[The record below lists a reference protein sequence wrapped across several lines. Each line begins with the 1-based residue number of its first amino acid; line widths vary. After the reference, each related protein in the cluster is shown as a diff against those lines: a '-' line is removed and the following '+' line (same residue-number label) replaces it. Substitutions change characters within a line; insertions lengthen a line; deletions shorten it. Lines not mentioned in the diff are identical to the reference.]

1 MKTKV
6 KKLRFIAKIAQR
18 IACLTALFALSAS
31 AEDTRTLGYATS
43 GTAAALPAAPDMSG
57 AVVNVT
63 AAQAQYVLDGAYGSI
78 DGKTINFTE
87 SVADTLVL
95 GRASKYEGSGTL
107 YRHGSHDGEAMSY
120 ADFIAYK
127 NQATWTEG
135 CYYERTVANV
145 TFTADAGVI
154 VNFTAEGGAHVYGT
168 ESAPVYDYV
177 RDTGTWTF
185 DTNNGFYK
193 RAILKNITFKGLT
206 FKAKTDFNTSEA
218 TSVFDGFTFTG
229 CTFEIGSTAAGNY
242 ALRYYDEYN
251 NGNVRN
257 LVVENCTFRNCYQG
271 VYTHHV
277 KGITVKDSAFET
289 TGHNAIAIQSQG
301 GEKGACD
308 HGAVV
313 ITGNTFKDIGDRI
326 IRFNMVDAGTTI
338 TIADNTADGN
348 SGRVDSATGTREIVK
363 AESLPENVAEI
374 ISASNNDWGANAV
387 AGGVFAD
394 AEPVVTGV
402 TVSGIAGFENKS
414 FESFAA
420 AYAAIKPT
428 IEKLGLGQ
436 EGATAEQFD
445 ALFTAVDATGDATVT
460 YTISGNVIYDETGCE
475 NLLSMG
481 RKASHYGNG
490 RHLINFNFVGKTGR
504 DADTLTVNSSLTLP
518 YEWWGE
524 KKVTGIHFKN
534 LTLTGS
540 APDGLYAYQSYF
552 EGIDFSVA
560 NCMLK
565 GLKIYNYSNVPGSY
579 SITDSVLDG
588 TGAPANSYAIH
599 LQGNETAPL
608 AITISGNTITG
619 YDRGINIDQKTAVA
633 TISGNTI
640 SVNDA
645 GRSCVQLTQ
654 LAETTVSGNT
664 LNLTGG
670 NAITLHEQLL
680 ALAVAPKISVAG
692 NTIKGNGYLVYDDA
706 AANGKA
712 FTADNLA
719 LSYGTDNTVAETVD
733 TTKGVKGSTV
743 VSTSVAV
750 NNVIQHYVA
759 TVGEAGYSTLA
770 DALAAAKDGETVT
783 LLADVTEDVTV
794 ATSVTLDL
802 GGKTLTNAG
811 AGKVTL
817 TIAEGKTVTVK
828 NGSIVGGASNYTIR
842 NNGTATFED
851 VTATAGNVG
860 SSMLDNFGTLTINSG
875 TYVGGMNTVKNEP
888 KATLTVNGG
897 TFENSY
903 GENNNHTGVIYNL
916 GHVAITGGELTQKA
930 TGPLWAGPHVVMT
943 DWDGSN
949 KPSVTITGGTFT
961 SVWTSYRA
969 TVINDAGNGTAGCT
983 AVSGGTFNKKVPENY
998 CAAGFIPTANDDGTY
1013 GVKKGAFVAA
1023 IGDKKYESVDAA
1035 MESAAANE
1043 TATTVKLLAD
1053 SVDET
1058 IVPTWYIKG
1067 DVTIDADSAVKATF
1081 APIED
1086 AADSADN
1093 DGMAYIASYDAGNVR
1108 IITVGENVTLS
1119 FPNTAKKKGAFY
1131 VGYGKNSD
1139 GTGANIPTRLVLNG
1153 RIEAYEPYVCSDSS
1167 LTISKT
1173 GSLKSLSEDLITRYG
1188 STMTVT
1194 GTDGAWSAANP
1205 QVALGYSSQQGG
1217 EVTFKDTFVTGGEHW
1232 TMWNRDGKAD
1242 VATKLTLDN
1251 TTFTAKAFMG
1261 AAKSR
1266 GETSAYQVELK
1277 NGAKMTIEGDFAVIA
1292 EGAVTIEAGSLLTA
1306 KSISNAGTLT
1316 VRADA
1321 LTEAV
1326 KVVDYTGM
1334 GAMTLADYGTVKAE
1348 GGELYV
1354 EDNDLWIRRPAV
1366 ATIGEVRYET
1376 LADALAAAKK
1386 GDTVTLLA
1394 DIVVEGPNGTSY
1406 NVMAGVTLDL
1416 NGHSVDGTSVGLDRM
1431 NPAAL
1436 GLNVEGEGVIA
1447 LVNTAATTA
1456 QISGYVPFLVSS
1468 PYSDSLKVEIG
1479 DKIELLATAGGTGNG
1494 VQLDSS
1500 VYLAYGDKTAAL
1512 FKNGG
1517 FKVVVG
1523 GEARIYTSFDS
1534 ASDKADDTTA
1544 VLLNDYTGDQPI
1556 KVMKYGKGH
1565 TAFTL
1570 DLDGHSYTYTG
1581 GNTYGIVNLN
1591 CAKALTVKNGTLAD
1605 NAPSAGRREAG
1616 VKLEATGA
1624 KVTLETVV
1632 VETTGSYGV
1641 ATSGSNKENDVTLV
1655 GTTIRAANGVGVYFP
1670 STGTLTIDGGA
1681 ITGLTGV
1688 QVCAGRLLV
1697 TGEPTITATGAG
1709 QADIP
1714 SSGAVLDG
1722 AAVSVV
1728 IRAGYGAVEGVSISG
1743 GQFTSAAG
1751 VEALQVYAV
1760 NGTEMTEWAEA
1771 AEKVSVSGGTFST
1784 AVPLDYC
1791 AAGFIP
1797 TANGDGTFGVKEGA
1811 YVAEIGTA
1819 KYETLEAALA
1829 AAKDGETV
1837 KMLAD
1842 AELTAAQTIS
1852 QTLVLDLNGKAIRS
1866 AVDKFLVITKG
1877 GDLTVNDATNEG
1889 RIENTAAAFW
1899 ARTLEMKGGVLTVNG
1914 GTIAANKATSSSS
1927 QTIIVSV
1934 GSPSTI
1940 NLAGGRIEAIRTAN
1954 HAQGVIELG
1963 TYANATLNVMGGEIV
1978 GSGTGIRSLAGNAVN
1993 VSSGTIVGQTGNAV
2007 YSSKASVLTIT
2018 GGSIESKGASIA
2030 FGMGSGNSAV
2040 TIGREGGSASDVI
2053 IPSMDFD
2060 GRVVTVNLLSGT
2072 VKEFRNWTSMTVEKV
2087 SQGAATLLVGTDIST
2102 KLPGSDLLCQKDA
2115 ASGLHE
2121 VVKMTV
2127 ENAAATVLH
2136 DGVETPYNT
2145 VDQARRA
2152 VADGDT
2158 LTLKVDHTGSLAFTA
2173 QNVTVDLGGK
2183 TLTGASNS
2191 PALSFNQSAT
2201 ADNRV
2206 TVKNGTIIAKGQDA
2220 ACIRATSG
2228 DAAQTLTVVLG
2239 DGLTLTAGSNNR
2251 SGRVVLDKGARTAA
2265 PCADVNNGGLLVTE
2279 DGKDWIYG
2287 ETETAF
2293 THANGAEVTLQNDW
2307 YSVDYDGTIKVPE
2320 TAAFASAKLNLGG
2333 HTVKA
2338 YGGAAIVMGNDAK
2351 PAEGTAA
2358 KSLEISNG
2366 EVLTSSHGAAVC
2378 GSNKT
2383 LVFDSVKLTT
2393 TGDGKLGLYVN
2404 GTTRGNAV
2412 TLKNGSALTAS
2423 GTGIY
2428 FPGAGT
2434 LTVVD
2439 SAVTGAKSG
2448 IEIRAGILNV
2458 SGTSAIAS
2466 TATAFS
2472 FENNGSGVTTTGAA
2486 VAAVKH
2492 TVGNDLTVNIA
2503 GGTFKGPRGF
2513 YANDPNPTKVG
2524 KVTVAISGGTF
2535 STAVLPEY
2543 CAEGYEPVTNA
2554 DGTYGVKAT
2563 FEIITVKTAVGAETT
2578 ISVRIPNALMETVAG
2593 ETRAEKVENLSK
2605 ADANGNL
2612 AWVNLVAGID
2622 PAKKVTMI
2630 APQNDD
2636 ADMIGVKL
2644 PAVGATPEGT
2654 DMAVRYEIHA
2664 DGSEAAVASATV
2676 AEDLAINLNGKSGIG
2691 TYRAYVCLL
2700 QNGMEV
2706 ARVASENALGVLQTV
2721 SAAKKT
2727 IIAVPWLSLTDGNAI
2742 AVADLVKTAGL
2753 TAGDKLHVYNKA
2765 ESRYDVY
2772 ELAADRA
2779 WTPKA
2784 IYKVGA
2790 DGTVEAVSSGT
2801 PETTTVA
2808 RGNGVWLE
2816 RQDTTK
2822 PIVSYGQVA
2831 SGTVATTI
2839 DAGTAEKPTWNLL
2852 AVPTTTAV
2860 NIAATFGASEADT
2873 LIVPTAGAPKI
2884 CTVKD
2889 GAWGYA
2895 KSVPVTELPAGTG
2908 FWYLNGGAAKT
2919 VNW

>member
-6 KKLRFIAKIAQR
+6 KKLRFIAKIAR
-18 IACLTALFALSAS
+18 NIACIAAFCALSAS
-31 AEDTRTLGYATS
+31 AEDTRALGYATA
-43 GTAAALPAAPDMSG
+43 GTAAELPAAPDMG
-57 AVVNVT
+57 GTVVNVT

-87 SVADTLVL
+87 SVADTLVI

-127 NQATWTEG
+127 NQATWTES
-135 CYYERTVANV
+135 CYYERKVENV
-145 TFTADAGVI
+145 TFTADADVI

-185 DTNNGFYK
+185 DTNNSFYK

-206 FKAKTDFNTSEA
+206 FTAKTNFETSES
-218 TSVFDGFTFTG
+218 TTVFDGFTFTG
-229 CTFEIGSTAAGNY
+229 CAFEIGSTADGNY

-257 LVVENCTFRNCYQG
+257 LVVENCTFKNCYQG
-271 VYTHHV
+271 IYAHHV
-277 KGITVKDSAFET
+277 KGITVKGCTFDT
-289 TGHNAIAIQSQG
+289 TGHNAIAVQCQG

-313 ITGNTFKDIGDRI
+313 ITGNTFKNIGDRI
-326 IRFNMVDAGTTI
+326 IRFNEVGSGTTI

-348 SGRVDSATGTREIVK
+348 SGKLNKTTGEREIV
-363 AESLPENVAEI
+363 AAVSLPENVAEI

-387 AGGVFAD
+387 AEGVFAD
-394 AEPVVTGV
+394 AKPVVTGV

-428 IEKLGLGQ
+428 VEKLGLGQ
-436 EGATAEQFD
+436 EGATTEQFD
-445 ALFTAVDATGDATVT
+445 ALFTSVDANGDATVT
-460 YTISGNVIYDETGCE
+460 YTISGNVIYDEAGCE

-490 RHLINFNFVGKTGR
+490 RHLINFKFVGKTGR
-504 DADTLTVNSSLTLP
+504 DADTLTINSSLTLP

-540 APDGLYAYQSYF
+540 APSGLYASQSYF

-560 NCMLK
+560 NCTLK
-565 GLKIYNYSNVPGSY
+565 GLKIYNCSNVPGSY

-588 TGAPANSYAIH
+588 TGASADSYAIH

-654 LAETTVSGNT
+654 LAETTISGNK

-670 NAITLHEQLL
+670 NAITLHENLL
-680 ALAVAPKISVAG
+680 GLAAAPKISVMG
-692 NTIKGNGYLVYDDA
+692 NNIEGNGYLVYDDA

-712 FTADNLA
+712 FTSDSLA
-719 LSYGTDNTVAETVD
+719 LTYGTDNTVAETVD

-743 VSTSVAV
+743 VSTSADV

-759 TVGEAGYSTLA
+759 KIGEAGYSTLA
-770 DALAAAKDGETVT
+770 EAIAAAKDGETVT
-783 LLADVTEDVTV
+783 LIADVTEDVIV

-828 NGSIVGGASNYTIR
+828 NGSIVGGASNYTIQ

-860 SSMLDNFGTLTINSG
+860 SSMLDNVGTLTINSG

-888 KATLTVNGG
+888 KATLTINGG
-897 TFENSY
+897 TFENSH
-903 GENNNHTGVIYNL
+903 GEFNSHTAVIYNAGSAEIL
-916 GHVAITGGELTQKA
+916 GGELRNKA
-930 TGPLWAGPHVVMT
+930 TSPAWAYPHVVMT
-943 DWDGSN
+943 VWDKVN
-949 KPSVTITGGTFT
+949 KPSTVVKGGKFT
-961 SVWTSYRA
+961 CDWTSWQA
-969 TVINDAGNGTAGCT
+969 SILNDAGGGTAGCT
-983 AVSGGTFNKKVPENY
+983 TVSGGTFNKKVPENY
-998 CAAGFIPTANDDGTY
+998 CAAGFIPTANGDGTY
-1013 GVKKGAFVAA
+1013 GVKEGAYVAA
-1023 IGDKKYESVDAA
+1023 IGDVKYETVDAA
-1035 MESAAANE
+1035 MEAAAANE
-1043 TATTVKLLAD
+1043 TATTVKLLAE

-1081 APIED
+1081 APIEN
-1086 AADSADN
+1086 AADAPDT
-1093 DGMAYIASYDAGNVR
+1093 DGMAYLASDDAEKAR
-1108 IITVGENVTLS
+1108 TITVGEKVTLS

-1131 VGYGKNSD
+1131 VGYGKD
-1139 GTGANIPTRLVLNG
+1139 GNWAPTHLVLNG
-1153 RIEAYEPYVCSDSS
+1153 RIEAYLPYIGAGSS

-1173 GSLKSLSEDLITRYG
+1173 GSLKSLSENLITRYG

-1194 GTDGAWSAANP
+1194 GTDGAWSAENP
-1205 QVALGYSSQQGG
+1205 QVDLGYSSQQGG
-1217 EVTFKDTFVTGGEHW
+1217 EVTFKDTFASGGAYW
-1232 TMWNRDGKAD
+1232 TMWNRNGNAD
-1242 VATKLTLDN
+1242 VATRLMLDN
-1251 TTFTAKAFMG
+1251 TTFTAEAFNG
-1261 AAKSR
+1261 SEKSA

-1277 NGAKMTIEGDFAVIA
+1277 NGSKMTIAGDFAVIA

-1321 LTEAV
+1321 LTDAV
-1326 KVVDYTGM
+1326 KVIDYTGM

-1354 EDNDLWIRRPAV
+1354 EDNDLWIRRSTAV
-1366 ATIGEVRYET
+1366 AAIGEVRYET
-1376 LADALAAAKK
+1376 LAD
-1386 GDTVTLLA
+1386 
-1394 DIVVEGPNGTSY
+1394 
-1406 NVMAGVTLDL
+1406 
-1416 NGHSVDGTSVGLDRM
+1416 
-1431 NPAAL
+1431 
-1436 GLNVEGEGVIA
+1436 
-1447 LVNTAATTA
+1447 
-1456 QISGYVPFLVSS
+1456 
-1468 PYSDSLKVEIG
+1468 
-1479 DKIELLATAGGTGNG
+1479 
-1494 VQLDSS
+1494 
-1500 VYLAYGDKTAAL
+1500 
-1512 FKNGG
+1512 
-1517 FKVVVG
+1517 
-1523 GEARIYTSFDS
+1523 
-1534 ASDKADDTTA
+1534 
-1544 VLLNDYTGDQPI
+1544 
-1556 KVMKYGKGH
+1556 
-1565 TAFTL
+1565 
-1570 DLDGHSYTYTG
+1570 
-1581 GNTYGIVNLN
+1581 
-1591 CAKALTVKNGTLAD
+1591 
-1605 NAPSAGRREAG
+1605 
-1616 VKLEATGA
+1616 
-1624 KVTLETVV
+1624 
-1632 VETTGSYGV
+1632 
-1641 ATSGSNKENDVTLV
+1641 
-1655 GTTIRAANGVGVYFP
+1655 
-1670 STGTLTIDGGA
+1670 
-1681 ITGLTGV
+1681 
-1688 QVCAGRLLV
+1688 
-1697 TGEPTITATGAG
+1697 
-1709 QADIP
+1709 
-1714 SSGAVLDG
+1714 
-1722 AAVSVV
+1722 
-1728 IRAGYGAVEGVSISG
+1728 
-1743 GQFTSAAG
+1743 
-1751 VEALQVYAV
+1751 
-1760 NGTEMTEWAEA
+1760 
-1771 AEKVSVSGGTFST
+1771 
-1784 AVPLDYC
+1784 
-1791 AAGFIP
+1791 
-1797 TANGDGTFGVKEGA
+1797 
-1811 YVAEIGTA
+1811 
-1819 KYETLEAALA
+1819 ALA

-1842 AELTAAQTIS
+1842 AELAAAQTIS
-1852 QTLVLDLNGKAIRS
+1852 QKLVLDLNGKAIRS

-1877 GDLTVNDATNEG
+1877 GDLTVSDATNEG
-1889 RIENTAAAFW
+1889 RIENTATELW
-1899 ARTLEMKGGVLTVNG
+1899 ARVLEMKGGVLTVKG
-1914 GTIAANKATSSSS
+1914 GTIAANTATLSSS
-1927 QTIIVSV
+1927 QTITVTV
-1934 GSPSTI
+1934 GAPSTI

-1963 TYANATLNVMGGEIV
+1963 TYANATLNVTGGEIV

-1993 VSSGTIVGQTGNAV
+1993 VSGGTIVGQTGNAV
-2007 YSSKASVLTIT
+2007 YSSKASALTIT
-2018 GGSIESKGASIA
+2018 GGSLESKGASIA
-2030 FGMGSGNSAV
+2030 FGMGTGNSAV

-2060 GRVVTVNLLSGT
+2060 GRFVTVNLLSGT
-2072 VKEFRNWTSMTVEKV
+2072 IKEFRKWTEIKVEKV

-2102 KLPGSDLLCQKDA
+2102 KLPGSNLLCQKDE
-2115 ASGLHE
+2115 ASGLYE
-2121 VVKMTV
+2121 VVELTV

-2136 DGVETPYNT
+2136 DGVETSYNT
-2145 VDQARRA
+2145 VEQARQG
-2152 VADGDT
+2152 VVDGDT

-2173 QNVTVDLGGK
+2173 QNVTIDLGGK
-2183 TLTGASNS
+2183 TLTGTGSS
-2191 PALSFNQSAT
+2191 TTPALSFNQSAT
-2201 ADNRV
+2201 ANNSV
-2206 TVKNGTIIAKGQDA
+2206 TVKNGTIVAEGEGA

-2228 DAAQTLTVVLG
+2228 AVAKTLTVVLG
-2239 DGLTLTAGSNNR
+2239 DGLTLTASSNNR

-2293 THANGAEVTLQNDW
+2293 THANGTEVTLQHNW
-2307 YSVDYDGTIKVPE
+2307 YIFDDFNGTIKVPD
-2320 TAAFASAKLNLGG
+2320 TAAFASAKLNLGN
-2333 HTVKA
+2333 HKISA
-2338 YGGAAIVMGNDAK
+2338 FGGAAIVMGNDAK
-2351 PAEGTAA
+2351 PAEGTAV
-2358 KSLEISNG
+2358 KSLEILNG
-2366 EVLTSSHGAAVC
+2366 EILTSSHGAAVC

-2383 LVFDSVKLTT
+2383 LVFDNVKLTT
-2393 TGDGKLGLYVN
+2393 EKLQSTDDDKLGLYVN

-2472 FENNGSGVTTTGAA
+2472 FKNNDSGVTTTGAA
-2486 VAAVKH
+2486 IAAVKH
-2492 TVGNDLTVNIA
+2492 SVGNDLTVNIA
-2503 GGTFKGPRGF
+2503 GGTFTGPCGF
-2513 YANDPNPTKVG
+2513 YANDPNPTKGG

-2535 STAVLPEY
+2535 STEVLREH

-2563 FEIITVKTAVGAETT
+2563 FEIVTVKTAIGSDTT
-2578 ISVRIPNALMETVAG
+2578 INVRIPNALMETVAG
-2593 ETRAEKVENLSK
+2593 ETLAEKVENLSK

-2622 PAKKVTMI
+2622 STKKVTMA
-2630 APQNDD
+2630 APQNDN
-2636 ADMIGVKL
+2636 ADVIDVNL
-2644 PAVGATPEGT
+2644 PAVGTAPAGT
-2654 DMAVRYEIHA
+2654 DVTVRYEIHA
-2664 DGSEAAVASATV
+2664 EGSEAAVVSATA
-2676 AEDLAINLNGKSGIG
+2676 AEDLVINLNGKAGIG

-2700 QNGMEV
+2700 QNGTEV
-2706 ARVASENALGVLQTV
+2706 ARVASENKLGVLQTV

-2727 IIAVPWLSLTDGNAI
+2727 IIAVPWLSLTADGNAI

-2753 TAGDKLHVYNKA
+2753 SAGDKLHVYNKA

-2784 IYKVGA
+2784 VYKVGA
-2790 DGTVEAVSSGT
+2790 DGTVETASSGT

-2822 PIVSYGQVA
+2822 AIVSYGQVA

-2860 NIAATFGASEADT
+2860 NIETTFGASEADT
-2873 LIVPTAGAPKI
+2873 LIVPTTGAPKI

-2889 GAWGYA
+2889 GAWAYE
-2895 KSVPVTELPAGTG
+2895 KSVPVTDESGNKLGVKVVREKMTELPAGTG